1 MTRSTAFGLALA
13 VTGALGMAAGCGG
26 SSSDAA
32 SVLAPTGTL
41 VTETFSGT
49 VQPGGLDFKPFTITT
64 GGTVN
69 VTLVSAGPP
78 PTITMGLGIGTP
90 GAGTCALLSGATT
103 TAAASTTAQL
113 NGSLNAGSYCV
124 EVLDVGNA
132 AGPIAYTLTVAHT

>member
-1 MTRSTAFGLALA
+1 MTRSTAFGLVLA
-13 VTGALGMAAGCGG
+13 MAGALGMATACGG
-26 SSSDAA
+26 SSSNTS

-41 VTETFSGT
+41 VTDTFSGT
-49 VQPGGLDFKPFTITT
+49 VQPGGVDFNPFTITT

-90 GAGTCALLSGATT
+90 SAGTCVLLSGAS
-103 TAAASTTAQL
+103 TAATASSTAQL
-113 NGSLNAGSYCV
+113 TGTLSAGSYCV

-132 AGPIAYTLTVAHT
+132 AGPIAYTVAVAHT